1 MSQYLIENDEKCD
14 YSFRAI
20 TLMKFSCIACVAC
33 VDRLNRCNWVLH
45 PKEKKANGFCEGLRS
60 KGYC

>member
-1 MSQYLIENDEKCD
+1 MSQYLVENDEKCD

-20 TLMKFSCIACVAC
+20 MLMKFACIACVAC
-33 VDRLNRCNWVLH
+33 VDRLKV
-45 PKEKKANGFCEGLRS
+45 KVKGKGKMVNGCCEGLRS